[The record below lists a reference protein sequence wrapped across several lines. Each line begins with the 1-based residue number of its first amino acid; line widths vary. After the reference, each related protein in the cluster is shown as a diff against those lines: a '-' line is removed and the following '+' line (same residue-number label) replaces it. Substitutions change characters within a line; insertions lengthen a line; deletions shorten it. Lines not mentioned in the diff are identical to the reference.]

1 MRADEHD
8 VFNDVNDEVE
18 YRRGWSIEYRS
29 GLLSTLVSMPEK
41 KGCNNEKQRMYKKN
55 VWNKNIEW
63 TSGDVKLRLGSSVKL
78 HYINSLC

>member
-1 MRADEHD
+1 
-8 VFNDVNDEVE
+8 
-18 YRRGWSIEYRS
+18 
-29 GLLSTLVSMPEK
+29 MPEK